1 MIKPGSADALPRSAQ
16 WLGHAGLLPQLGV
29 VVTLAAGDPGSRFS
43 ALALGYAY
51 AALILSFV
59 GGLWWGLA
67 SRDPARAPGWIWV
80 AAVMPSLVAL
90 ASAIPWALGALW
102 PGPSLVLLGLSLA
115 STLIIDALLDQ
126 RRLCP
131 AGWLALRARLS
142 LGLGALTL
150 LCALL

>member
-1 MIKPGSADALPRSAQ
+1 MCIRDRGY
-16 WLGHAGLLPQLGV
+16 AGLLPQLAV
-29 VVTLAAGDPGSRFS
+29 VLTMAVGGSGLRFS
-43 ALALGYAY
+43 AMAIGYAY

-67 SRDPARAPGWIWV
+67 SRDPARAPRWIWA
-80 AAVMPSLVAL
+80 AAVLPALVAL
-90 ASAIPWALGALW
+90 ASAVPWAIGAAW

-115 STLIIDALLDQ
+115 STLIIDAMLD
-126 RRLCP
+126 RSGLCP

-150 LCALL
+150 LSAAL

>member
-1 MIKPGSADALPRSAQ
+1 MAM
-16 WLGHAGLLPQLGV
+16 
-29 VVTLAAGDPGSRFS
+29 
-43 ALALGYAY
+43 GYAY

-67 SRDPARAPGWIWV
+67 SRDPARAPRWIWA
-80 AAVMPSLVAL
+80 AAVLPALVAL
-90 ASAIPWALGALW
+90 ASAIPWAIGAAW

-115 STLIIDALLDQ
+115 STLIIDIMLDRQ
-126 RRLCP
+126 GLCP

-150 LCALL
+150 LVAAL